1 MISVRRS
8 SPTAPEFSV
17 LIAELDQDL
26 SKRYGAKQSQYDVH
40 NKGLEG
46 ARVVIALNKEEPIGC
61 ACFKV
66 IEPANVVEIKRMY
79 VQPAFRQLG
88 VAQQL
93 LAQLEQWAKE
103 TGHSTAI
110 LQTAIKQP
118 ESIALYQ
125 KCGYQLIDC
134 YGVHAEDTD
143 SVCMKKQL

>member
-1 MISVRRS
+1 MISIRRS
-8 SPTAPEFSV
+8 SPTAPEFNV

-46 ARVVIALNKEEPIGC
+46 ASVVVAFNQEEPIGC

-66 IEPANVVEIKRMY
+66 IEPANAVEIKRMY

-103 TGHSTAI
+103 TGHLTAI

-125 KCGYQLIDC
+125 KCGYQLMAC
-134 YGVHAEDTD
+134 YGVYAEDTD
-143 SVCMKKQL
+143 SVCMKKPL